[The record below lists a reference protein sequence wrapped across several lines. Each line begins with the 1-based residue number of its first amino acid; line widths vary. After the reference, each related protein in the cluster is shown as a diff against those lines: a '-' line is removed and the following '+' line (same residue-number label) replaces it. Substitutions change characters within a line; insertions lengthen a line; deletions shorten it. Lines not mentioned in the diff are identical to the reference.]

1 MLQFCLLGSGSSGN
15 ATLIRVAETGIL
27 IDNGLSYKELCRR
40 ADVAGV
46 SLEGLRALF
55 ITHEHGDHVK
65 GAGILARKTGVP
77 VYLTEGTFASLSPS
91 VGEFP
96 QAVRFEAG
104 EAFEIGGLTVG
115 SFSVS
120 HDAADPVSYT
130 VRCGSAQVGLAT
142 DLGHVSHLVR
152 TRLRGSTALIVESNY
167 CPEMLR
173 MGHYPA
179 QVQQRIRSRNGHLS
193 NQDMTSLL
201 DGLVHDQLR
210 TVVLV
215 HISEHNNTP
224 ALAHGFAARV
234 LERHGATL
242 HVAAPDEPS
251 PIFEVPVA

>member
-15 ATLIRVAETGIL
+15 AILVSSGETRIL
-27 IDNGLSYKELCRR
+27 IDNGLSYKQLCLR
-40 ADVAGV
+40 ADRAGM
-46 SLEGLRALF
+46 SLAGLKALF

-77 VYLTEGTFASLSPS
+77 VYLTEGTHAALSPN
-91 VGEFP
+91 VGEIP
-96 QAVRFEAG
+96 RAVCFEAG
-104 EAFEIGGLTVG
+104 DTLQVDGLTVE

-130 VRCGSAQVGLAT
+130 VRHGAAQVGLAT

-152 TRLRGSTALIVESNY
+152 TRLAGSTALILEANY

-173 MGHYPA
+173 RGHYPPR
-179 QVQQRIRSRNGHLS
+179 VQQRIRSRSGHLS

-201 DGLVHDQLR
+201 DDLLHERLR

-224 ALAHGFAARV
+224 DLAHRYAARV
-234 LERHGATL
+234 LGRHGAAL
-242 HVAAPDEPS
+242 HVAAQDEPS
-251 PIFEVPVA
+251 PVFEVPVA

>member
-15 ATLIRVAETGIL
+15 ATLVCNGDSKIL

-40 ADVAGV
+40 TEIAGL
-46 SLEGLRALF
+46 SLDGLQALF
-55 ITHEHGDHVK
+55 VTHEHGDHVK

-77 VYLTEGTFASLSPS
+77 VYMTHGTKDALSPV
-91 VGEFP
+91 VGKIPEE
-96 QAVRFEAG
+96 VCFEAG
-104 EAFEIGGLTVG
+104 DVIQIDGLTVG

-130 VRCGSAQVGLAT
+130 VRCGGAQVGLAT

-152 TRLRGSTALIVESNY
+152 TRLSGSTALIVESNY

-173 MGHYPA
+173 LGHYPP
-179 QVQQRIRSRNGHLS
+179 QIQQRIRSRIGHLS

-201 DGLVHDQLR
+201 SDLVHEQLR
-210 TVVLV
+210 MVVLV

-224 ALAHGFAARV
+224 ELAHRFAARV
-234 LERHGATL
+234 LERHGAAL
-242 HVAAPDEPS
+242 HLAAQDTPS
-251 PIFEVPVA
+251 PVFEVPIA